1 MGLYSMIIRNGSI
14 LFRQVSQ
21 VQDPLQTLLVGA
33 DKREP
38 GVDKL
43 HALRT
48 TGEIADQT
56 CISPTGALPHHAYPS
71 IHLDIIG
78 LTGEERLSRWM

>member
-21 VQDPLQTLLVGA
+21 VQDPLQALLAGA
-33 DKREP
+33 HKREP

-56 CISPTGALPHHAYPS
+56 
-71 IHLDIIG
+71 
-78 LTGEERLSRWM
+78 